1 MVGIALLGAGI
12 FAREEHLPAI
22 EATPSLTLKAV
33 YSRSQRSAEALA
45 AACKDPSSVAVY
57 YDEPATLGKSLSDLL
72 ARADVAAVD
81 VVLPILRQP
90 DVVRAAL
97 QAGKHV
103 LSEKPVAG
111 DVAAAR
117 ALIGWYEAWEGPGQ
131 QGGAGKPLW
140 GVAENWRFMESLRY
154 AARRVGEI
162 GGQVVSFRLVQH
174 GFMREDNKYFNT
186 EWRKTP
192 AHQGGFL
199 LDAGVHFVA
208 GLRFLLAAAGQS
220 IRQLAGFTALLN
232 KPLVPVDTV
241 HAAAVT
247 QDGKPGTITM
257 SFGTEFKSA
266 MEIEIVTTK
275 GAVVWSP
282 TEVKTTVGKGD
293 GSGDT
298 VEEKKEF
305 PRNFG
310 VAAEVAAFAQAV
322 EAGEL
327 DRLQSPSEAFID
339 LEILQALLESGAGGG
354 VVKTIGA

>member
-1 MVGIALLGAGI
+1 
-12 FAREEHLPAI
+12 
-22 EATPSLTLKAV
+22 
-33 YSRSQRSAEALA
+33 
-45 AACKDPSSVAVY
+45 VAVY

-186 EWRKTP
+186 ECKSFVTMAGMGWVLTSSAHHRAENASSPGRLP
-192 AHQGGFL
+192 A
-199 LDAGVHFVA
+199 
-208 GLRFLLAAAGQS
+208 
-220 IRQLAGFTALLN
+220 
-232 KPLVPVDTV
+232 
-241 HAAAVT
+241 
-247 QDGKPGTITM
+247 
-257 SFGTEFKSA
+257 
-266 MEIEIVTTK
+266 
-275 GAVVWSP
+275 
-282 TEVKTTVGKGD
+282 
-293 GSGDT
+293 
-298 VEEKKEF
+298 
-305 PRNFG
+305 
-310 VAAEVAAFAQAV
+310 
-322 EAGEL
+322 
-327 DRLQSPSEAFID
+327 
-339 LEILQALLESGAGGG
+339 
-354 VVKTIGA
+354 